1 MFCDILSSFHEIMKL
16 QNPEFDVGDVSPAN
30 GRNVL
35 PVLLLVVL
43 LFCVFIFLL
52 TVRRKNF
59 LQR

>member
-1 MFCDILSSFHEIMKL
+1 MFCDILISFHEIMKL

-30 GRNVL
+30 GRHVL